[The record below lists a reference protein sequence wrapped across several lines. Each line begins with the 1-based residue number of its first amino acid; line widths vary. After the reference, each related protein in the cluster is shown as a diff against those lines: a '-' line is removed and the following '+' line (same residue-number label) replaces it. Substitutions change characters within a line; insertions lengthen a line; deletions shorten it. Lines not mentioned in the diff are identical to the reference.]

1 MKNVKFVDIS
11 FTRKDNKI
19 ISEKSDKIKVKEY
32 IKNESNEY
40 DEELSFKIK
49 YLLLKGEYDILLR
62 KIYITKELI
71 GLFLFLIAYFY
82 YYSSLESCFKGE
94 EICSSL
100 FNWQLVK
107 IYEEIKSCFLTV
119 FALELIFYKLISKL
133 NLIHFLI
140 VFVMFYKYRNGTD
153 FEDHGYY
160 NFIFFFLIIALIII
174 IIIPFN
180 VLFYIIRTKK
190 NLTFLFIYI
199 FSLIS
204 IIYNFYFF
212 IYIKKFNCDD
222 WGKGLNETFIINNKS
237 TYGCQIEFPKKC
249 SYKLFHFFQ
258 DYTKITK
265 KNCTKL
271 IKKNSREILMEKTNS
286 PFLTNKTL
294 RFGYPLSNKDPE
306 CIKEINRTTLK
317 NNFLNNLVDMD
328 NKRILDK
335 FFNNKIPEVL
345 VDFTSSAQGKME
357 IDVHYDRNLS
367 ENRKLLE
374 KNSEP
379 LSNNVLVI
387 YIDSVSRKNSIREL
401 KKTLEFFET
410 FMPYKGRFN

>member
-212 IYIKKFNCDD
+212 I
-222 WGKGLNETFIINNKS
+222 
-237 TYGCQIEFPKKC
+237 
-249 SYKLFHFFQ
+249 
-258 DYTKITK
+258 
-265 KNCTKL
+265 
-271 IKKNSREILMEKTNS
+271 
-286 PFLTNKTL
+286 
-294 RFGYPLSNKDPE
+294 
-306 CIKEINRTTLK
+306 
-317 NNFLNNLVDMD
+317 
-328 NKRILDK
+328 
-335 FFNNKIPEVL
+335 
-345 VDFTSSAQGKME
+345 
-357 IDVHYDRNLS
+357 
-367 ENRKLLE
+367 
-374 KNSEP
+374 
-379 LSNNVLVI
+379 
-387 YIDSVSRKNSIREL
+387 
-401 KKTLEFFET
+401 
-410 FMPYKGRFN
+410 